1 MIEHEK
7 SRYPLQYK
15 QHVMDSVLSEM
26 FEILIYL
33 AIGFV
38 GTRDRLAFYG
48 MQYKQQDNEAVFIQT
63 NKVGTNKRITIDP
76 CLA

>member
-38 GTRDRLAFYG
+38 GTLLALEIGWHFTACSI
-48 MQYKQQDNEAVFIQT
+48 N
-63 NKVGTNKRITIDP
+63 NKTMKP
-76 CLA
+76 CLFKQIKLALLNT